1 MNNITLREYQRKMT
15 DKITEKANVFLSNF
29 DESDFKKIIF
39 QSPTGSGKTVMMANI
54 LERLSIDYDENLSF
68 VWISKGILAEQSKN
82 SFEKMIGGG
91 GIKMSFLEDVLD
103 NKLKENEILFVNWE
117 KIFSKAN
124 KDNPDKD
131 VKKGDP
137 LNKFMKDN
145 EWDKTLMNF
154 CSNARD
160 NGRKIVLVIDESHL
174 NITPNTIKIIEDIIK
189 PALQIDVT
197 ATPKNISYDYGD
209 REGEFIEL
217 QVVKDAEVIKKEVVI
232 NTDITR
238 EDLKTEKGG
247 DRVIFEKAIEKR
259 NELVELYKKEKS
271 KVHPLVLIQLPNES
285 EKISVLDKQK
295 KEWVEEFLDNIGI
308 NYENGKLAKWFSG
321 KEKENKDNI
330 TDIDSEV
337 QFLIFKQA
345 IAVGWDCPRASILI
359 KFRETKS
366 ETFEIQ
372 TVGRIMRMPEFKHYD
387 TEALNRAYVYANLL
401 EIKID
406 ENALEYIKTQK
417 AVRKEIYEDLNLNS
431 VYITRAEYNDLTFDY
446 RNFFFKE
453 FIKEIKG
460 DLDIKKSRQN
470 FNKLKNHK
478 DITVEV
484 KKIEEDIIINEIL
497 SDIDKEQTIK
507 AKGDLKVM
515 ISEEDVEKYFILLLK
530 QNCSPFQQARSFGVI
545 KTALYQ
551 TLDKYLDF
559 SDNLSQSKLDW
570 QKFVLI
576 NKDFFIRVIV
586 NSITKYAEDRK
597 KKQGQVESKIWNV
610 SEYDYYSKNAINPK
624 NGDKELYKKCVMKP
638 CYVVDKWKTEI
649 KFIENYLEKD
659 REIEWWY
666 KNGDAKNEIYFA
678 IKYEENNKPRAFY
691 PDFIVKYKNG
701 RVGIFDTKEGATAKS
716 GETILK
722 SNALQD
728 YVSKTS
734 KKLFGGIVIPN
745 DKEMKIWKINQD
757 KKYNYEEGNWE
768 VLPRLKN

>member
-1 MNNITLREYQRKMT
+1 MNNITLREYQRIMT
-15 DKITEKANVFLSNF
+15 DKITEKASEFLFNF
-29 DESDFKKIIF
+29 DGADFKKIIF
-39 QSPTGSGKTVMMANI
+39 QSPTGSGKTVMMANV
-54 LERLSIDYDENLSF
+54 LERLAIDYDENLSF

-103 NKLKENEILFVNWE
+103 NELKENEILFVNWE

-124 KDNPDKD
+124 RDNPDKD
-131 VKKGDP
+131 IKKGDP

-154 CSNARD
+154 CSNTRD
-160 NGRKIVLVIDESHL
+160 DEGKIVLVIDESHL

-209 REGEFIEL
+209 RDGEFIEL
-217 QVVKDAEVIKKEVVI
+217 QTVKNAEVIKKEVVI
-232 NTDITR
+232 NTDITK

-247 DRVIFEKAIEKR
+247 DRVIFEKAVEKR
-259 NELVELYKKEKS
+259 RELLRLYKEEKS
-271 KVHPLVLIQLPNES
+271 KVNPLVLIQLPNES
-285 EKISVLDKQK
+285 EKISTLDKQK

-308 NYENGKLAKWFSG
+308 NYENGKLAKWLSG
-321 KEKENKDNI
+321 KENQENLDKI
-330 TDIDSEV
+330 IDFDSGVE
-337 QFLIFKQA
+337 FLIFKQA

-366 ETFEIQ
+366 EIFEIQ

-387 TEALNRAYVYANLL
+387 TEELNRAYVYANLL

-431 VYITRAEYNDLTFDY
+431 VYITRAEYNDITFDY
-446 RNFFFKE
+446 RDFFFKE

-460 DLDIKKSRQN
+460 DLDIKKSKQN
-470 FNKLKNHK
+470 FNKLKNLK
-478 DITVEV
+478 DITVKV
-484 KKIEEDIIINEIL
+484 KKMEEDIIINEIL
-497 SDIDKEQTIK
+497 SDVDKEQIIK
-507 AKGDLKVM
+507 AKGDLKIK
-515 ISEEDVEKYFILLLK
+515 ISEEDIEKYFILLLK

-559 SDNLSQSKLDW
+559 SNNLSQSKLDW
-570 QKFVLI
+570 QKFVLV

-586 NSITKYAEDRK
+586 NSINKYAKDRK
-597 KKQGQVESKIWNV
+597 KKQGEKKPIKNWNV
-610 SEYDYYSKNAINPK
+610 PKYDFYSKNTMNPK
-624 NGDKELYKKCVMKP
+624 NGDMEAYKRCIMNP

-649 KFIENYLEKD
+649 KFIENYLEKNSND
-659 REIEWWY
+659 ISWWY

-678 IKYEENNKPRAFY
+678 IEYEEDSKLRAFY

-701 RVGIFDTKEGATAKS
+701 RVGIFDTKEGVTAKS
-716 GETILK
+716 NETILK

-728 YVSKTS
+728 YVSKTD

-757 KKYNYEEGNWE
+757 KKYNYKNGKWK
-768 VLPRLKN
+768 VL